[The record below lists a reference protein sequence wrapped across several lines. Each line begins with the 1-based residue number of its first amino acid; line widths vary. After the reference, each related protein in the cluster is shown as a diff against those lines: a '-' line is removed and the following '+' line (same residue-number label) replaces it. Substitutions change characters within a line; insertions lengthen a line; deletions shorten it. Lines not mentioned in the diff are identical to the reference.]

1 MVGIRISIVTMVESM
16 VSMVAKEKSSF
27 SSRLSI
33 SRPLT
38 IVSMVGKRISII
50 SMVQSMVTMM
60 AISIGTIMVSSF
72 SSGISL
78 SIASNGSKQTEG
90 NHSNGS
96 HHIECL

>member
-38 IVSMVGKRISII
+38 IVSMV
-50 SMVQSMVTMM
+50 QSMVSMM
-60 AISIGTIMVSSF
+60 AISIGAIMVSSF
-72 SSGISL
+72 STGISL
-78 SIASNGSKQTEG
+78 SLASNGSKQTEG

-96 HHIECL
+96 HHVECL